1 MTIGKSAHE
10 PRTLGEINML
20 DGMFRR
26 TLRLAVSAGALLLAS
41 GTAAA
46 QANCPVKVG
55 GILPLTGSM
64 APITKKISQSAE
76 LAFEHINQ
84 GGGIKG
90 CPVQFILR
98 DDQGQPTVG
107 VDAAKYLVEVEKVAA
122 FTGTISSG
130 VTGPIITSVTAPSKV
145 VQITCCSTASPFTA
159 DGRSGGYFFRT
170 IPTSKTQAYATASET
185 MRRGFKK
192 TAVIYVNTDFGS
204 DMLRFYR
211 QAMTKL
217 GGEISIEV
225 PYNDNQ
231 TSYRA
236 EVQKALGAKP
246 ESLLLIGFPKDAVTI
261 VREWLSLGGTNKVAL
276 NNSMRTLDFV
286 NGVGA
291 KFVEDFFGMDNAQVA
306 GPHVDFFNKAF
317 EDKFKTDSKGPGV
330 HTQYDAVMVIGLAMN
345 IAKDLSGPSIR
356 EAVRQVHTAN
366 GTPVGTGPAEFKKAI
381 DLIKAGKPIKYIGAT
396 GPIEFDANGDVTG
409 PALVWKIKDGK
420 IETDRTITIEDMQT
434 LFKRIE
440 G

>member
-1 MTIGKSAHE
+1 MSIPS
-10 PRTLGEINML
+10 
-20 DGMFRR
+20 
-26 TLRLAVSAGALLLAS
+26 TLRVGTVLRHLIAATAGLMLAS
-41 GTAAA
+41 GAAA

-55 GILPLTGSM
+55 GVLPLTGSM
-64 APITKKISQSAE
+64 APITKKIAQSAE
-76 LAFEHINQ
+76 LAFEHIN
-84 GGGIKG
+84 GGGGVKG

-130 VTGPIITSVTAPSKV
+130 VTGPIIAAVTAPSKV
-145 VQITCCSTASPFTA
+145 VQVTCCSTASPFTL

-185 MRRGFKK
+185 TRRGFKK
-192 TAVIYVNTDFGS
+192 TAVIYVNTDFGK
-204 DMLRFYR
+204 DMLGFYK
-211 QAMTKL
+211 QAKGKL
-217 GGEISIEV
+217 GGEIVAEV

-236 EVQKALGAKP
+236 EVTRALASKP

-261 VREWLSLGGTNKVAL
+261 VREWLSLGGPKRVAL

-291 KFVEDFFGMDNAQVA
+291 QHVEDFFGMDNAQVA
-306 GPHVDFFNKAF
+306 GPHVDAFNKAF

-345 IAKDLSGPSIR
+345 IAKDLSGPAIKD
-356 EAVRQVHTAN
+356 AIRQVHAAN
-366 GTPVGTGPAEFKKAI
+366 GTPVGTGPAEYKRAL
-381 DLIKAGKPIKYIGAT
+381 DLIKAGRPIKYHGAT

-409 PALVWKIKDGK
+409 PALVWKITGGK
-420 IETDRTITIEDMQT
+420 IETDRVISIEEMQA
-434 LFKRIE
+434 LFKKVE
-440 G
+440 

>member
-1 MTIGKSAHE
+1 MLKLMEENQI
-10 PRTLGEINML
+10 ML
-20 DGMFRR
+20 DQIARR
-26 TLRLAVSAGALLLAS
+26 LGPAMLGLVAGVLAA
-41 GTAAA
+41 GTAFA
-46 QANCPVKVG
+46 QQPACPVKVG

-64 APITKKISQSAE
+64 APITKKIAQSAE
-76 LAFEHINQ
+76 LAFEHVNK

-90 CPVQFILR
+90 CPVQFVLR

-107 VDAAKYLVEVEKVAA
+107 VDAAKYLVEVERVAA

-130 VTGPIITSVTAPSKV
+130 VTGPIISSVTAPSKV

-185 MRRGFKK
+185 TRRGFRK
-192 TAVIYVNTDFGS
+192 TVVIYVNTDFGK
-204 DMLRFYR
+204 DMLVYYK
-211 QAMTKL
+211 QAVAKL
-217 GGEISIEV
+217 GGDIVAEV

-236 EVQKALGAKP
+236 EVTRALASKP
-246 ESLLLIGFPKDAVTI
+246 ESMLLIGFPKDAVTI
-261 VREWLSLGGTNKVAL
+261 VREWLSLGGPRKVAL

-291 KFVEDFFGMDNAQVA
+291 SFVEDFFGMDNAQVA
-306 GPHVDFFNKAF
+306 SPSVTTFDNAF
-317 EDKFKTDSKGPGV
+317 LARYNTDSKGPGV
-330 HTQYDAVMVIGLAMN
+330 HTQYDAVMVLGLAMN
-345 IAKDLSGPSIR
+345 IARELNGPSIR
-356 EAVRQVHTAN
+356 DAVRKVHDPA
-366 GTPVGTGPAEFKKAI
+366 GTPVGTGPEEYRKAV
-381 DLIKAGKPIKYIGAT
+381 DLIRAGKPIRYLGAT

-409 PALVWKIKDGK
+409 PALVWRITGGK
-420 IETDRTITIEDMQT
+420 IETDRVISIEDMQA
-434 LFKRIE
+434 LFKKID